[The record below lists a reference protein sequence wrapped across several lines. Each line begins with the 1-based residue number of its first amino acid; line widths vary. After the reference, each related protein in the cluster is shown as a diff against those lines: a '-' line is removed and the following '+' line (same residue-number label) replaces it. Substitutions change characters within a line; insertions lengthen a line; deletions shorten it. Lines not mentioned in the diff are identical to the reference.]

1 MTGLTMIQIEAWA
14 IAGVLVL
21 FLLAIAFLSY
31 FIISKKLF
39 PQVIEFG
46 QEINPNEG
54 RTVSEIAGYGII
66 KKIEIR
72 MQNVNSIINIT
83 VDQTNFLIF
92 SLSNNK
98 NSGYNVKENTL
109 GAQIQLFERFNKNF
123 SVYFQNQSDITLFS
137 SGSIHFE
144 IRKPLGITIKTILAE
159 IRR

>member
-1 MTGLTMIQIEAWA
+1 MIQIEAWA